1 MYYKGADGEWCGAI
15 KHHAEWKER
24 GRERG
29 KGD

>member
-15 KHHAEWKER
+15 QHQAEWKGG

>member
-15 KHHAEWKER
+15 QHQAEWKG
-24 GRERG
+24 GRQRG